1 MNRSTRAN
9 DLDAKSQV
17 KLAKSAE
24 KILVQVSPRFNQ
36 ISETPGSKQDSSKYY
51 GSETFNSSSV
61 IGSFFS
67 TIEKNK
73 NDLINIQ
80 NNPYYYEDFCEE
92 NLKGSLNFFEL
103 LFKLTK
109 KIMIYLKK
117 ATVEKR
123 SPYIQ
128 LILARKPTRL
138 KDIAQTMMFRNI

>member
-1 MNRSTRAN
+1 MIVKCQCCKERECTNGSLVAEEVSTSFEIKN
-9 DLDAKSQV
+9 YV
-17 KLAKSAE
+17 KE
-24 KILVQVSPRFNQ
+24 TTIIPKIQ
-36 ISETPGSKQDSSKYY
+36 IY
-51 GSETFNSSSV
+51 
-61 IGSFFS
+61 
-67 TIEKNK
+67 
-73 NDLINIQ
+73 IQ